1 MADEIAAALA
11 PAVAAASEPAMDDT
25 PPAGCDCNE
34 PRKIGRGSRVPWP
47 AVEPSSCNCPAPTA
61 RAVVPGLYVGPFINA
76 RSKSWLTRHK
86 ITHVVNATNSAPCV
100 HEDALAYLR
109 VPLDDLPDAPIADHF
124 DACHAFISEA
134 LVGGGAV
141 LVHCQMGKSRSATLA
156 AAYVVKELGV
166 SWRDALARVQ
176 RARPTAAPNTG
187 FLKALRAYELA
198 MPLEGPGIAELH
210 RLLDVGVDELALV
223 PGPLHDGI
231 FEGSDAAGV
240 LRATAPPVAGGPAML
255 LGAQK
260 LAIDLRAAPRLL
272 REAQAAWRRARER
285 GAGDDARGRAAKVLA
300 LCTLGQCYS
309 AWNERKRLLLAADD
323 EAEAVR
329 AELALSALVLRSFPK
344 AHEAFAHRR
353 WVLARVGGGGAAAQL
368 EEEMSLASLALTRKA
383 ANYHAGRHVAA
394 SVERLLPLVAEEEAR
409 EVLARVHGDLRAL
422 SARCPHDAS
431 VLYAYRAVVRRLME
445 TTRRREGDAKAL
457 RDDELVW
464 CETRIRGLPQH
475 AVLWQHRRVLL
486 AWAAAEGG
494 GGGELEPRWLGAEVV
509 ERERALAE
517 AVQSGDERAV
527 VNARRHA
534 QWCEGY
540 AAKG

>member
-86 ITHVVNATNSAPCV
+86 ITHVVNATKSAPCV

-124 DACHAFISEA
+124 DACHAFISAA

-223 PGPLHDGI
+223 PGPLHDGL

-260 LAIDLRAAPRLL
+260 LAIDLRAAPRLV
-272 REAQAAWRRARER
+272 REAQAACA
-285 GAGDDARGRAAKVLA
+285 AHASAAPATTRAAA
-300 LCTLGQCYS
+300 RRRRSRS
-309 AWNERKRLLLAADD
+309 A
-323 EAEAVR
+323 
-329 AELALSALVLRSFPK
+329 
-344 AHEAFAHRR
+344 R
-353 WVLARVGGGGAAAQL
+353 WVSATPPG
-368 EEEMSLASLALTRKA
+368 MSGSGCCSPLT
-383 ANYHAGRHVAA
+383 
-394 SVERLLPLVAEEEAR
+394 
-409 EVLARVHGDLRAL
+409 
-422 SARCPHDAS
+422 
-431 VLYAYRAVVRRLME
+431 M
-445 TTRRREGDAKAL
+445 RRRRCAPSS
-457 RDDELVW
+457 R
-464 CETRIRGLPQH
+464 
-475 AVLWQHRRVLL
+475 
-486 AWAAAEGG
+486 
-494 GGGELEPRWLGAEVV
+494 
-509 ERERALAE
+509 
-517 AVQSGDERAV
+517 
-527 VNARRHA
+527 
-534 QWCEGY
+534 
-540 AAKG
+540 